1 MTNKLSSR
9 KNMMQNRSLTLLLH
23 PKHSVKHQMAKI
35 ASPLLLST
43 AIVAVSTANAEAA
56 FIGYYSP
63 SNWNFT
69 TTSNG
74 TLNSTGAPNSIEL
87 TGGDNQSGSPG
98 TTDFTIAAPASGTWQ
113 FDWSYS
119 SFDNVPNGDSGGYL
133 LNGNFTELARNS
145 DVINNRPALGFIS
158 LSVSQG
164 DIIGYRVSTL
174 DNTSAFGQLTVRNF
188 SAPAPTAAV
197 PYNFSPGLG
206 IGLLAAWVGVSK
218 LKKHLQIRRISPQTP
233 IE

>member
-1 MTNKLSSR
+1 MTNKLSNP
-9 KNMMQNRSLTLLLH
+9 KNMMQNRSLTLLIH
-23 PKHSVKHQMAKI
+23 TKHSVKHQMAKV
-35 ASPLLLST
+35 ATPLLIST
-43 AIVAVSTANAEAA
+43 AMVAVSTANVEAA

-74 TLNSTGAPNSIEL
+74 TLNRNGAPNSIEL

-113 FDWSYS
+113 FNWSYF
-119 SFDNVPNGDSGGYL
+119 SFDNAPNGDSGGYL

-145 DVINNRPALGFIS
+145 DVINNPPALDFIS

-174 DNTSAFGQLTVRNF
+174 DNISAFGQLTVSNF

-206 IGLLAAWVGVSK
+206 IGLLGAWVGVGK
-218 LKKHLQIRRISPQTP
+218 LRKSLQNRRISPKVP
-233 IE
+233 S